1 MRAID
6 QQTARLR
13 IQHHLLA
20 WNLEVQANHQAMAPD
35 FANETMLT
43 AQIPQALAK
52 IIAGAPD
59 RRQQLIQ
66 NVEKLERHTAGE
78 CAPAERGPATS
89 RRRSARPRA
98 PLAPHRSRAG
108 PRSCG

>member
-1 MRAID
+1 
-6 QQTARLR
+6 
-13 IQHHLLA
+13 
-20 WNLEVQANHQAMAPD
+20 MAPD

-78 CAPAERGPATS
+78 CAPAERGPVHS
-89 RRRSARPRA
+89 GGDRRSRPLIRNNHTQRQA
-98 PLAPHRSRAG
+98 AGQGLSRHHDV
-108 PRSCG
+108 R